1 MRDPLFRMALILGLL
16 SAVGP
21 FAIDMYLPA
30 LPQVAED
37 LGTTEAGAALTLT
50 SYFIV
55 FGFAQ
60 MIYGPMADALGRKRP
75 MMIGL
80 AIFLAATIAS
90 ALAPDLGWL
99 IAARGAQ
106 GLGAAS
112 LMAVPRAVIRDKA
125 SGPEAARMM
134 AAVMIVIS
142 VSPMLAPM
150 TGSLI
155 LLWGGWRELFAVL
168 AVASL
173 ISLSLVIFALP
184 ETLAT
189 EDRRPVRLAAM
200 ISGAGRLL
208 GDRRFMG
215 LTMVGG
221 FGMASFFVFL
231 AAASFV
237 YTREF
242 GLSPTGFSVAFAVN
256 AVGFFSASQLAGKL
270 CQRYG
275 MDRVIWLAISG
286 FLVTTL
292 GLSLVAWLGG
302 GTLIVVAAGLFLANA
317 CLGLVIPTAAVMSLD
332 PHPDIAGLASSLG
345 GTLQMLTGGLMI
357 AVTGLFLEN
366 TALSMVL
373 AIALC
378 AALAWL
384 AALLSRPDRQ
394 LA

>member
-155 LLWGGWRELFAVL
+155 LLWGGWREIFAVL

-302 GTLIVVAAGLFLANA
+302 GTLVVVAAGLFLANA

>member
-90 ALAPDLGWL
+90 ALAPDLSWL

-142 VSPMLAPM
+142 ISPMLAPM

-155 LLWGGWRELFAVL
+155 LLWGGWREIFAVL

-189 EDRRPVRLAAM
+189 EDRRPVRLTAM

-208 GDRRFMG
+208 SDRRFMG

-242 GLSPTGFSVAFAVN
+242 GLSPTGFSIAFAVN

-302 GTLIVVAAGLFLANA
+302 STLVVVAAGLFLANA

-384 AALLSRPDRQ
+384 SALLSRPDRQ